1 MNENYS
7 ISEEVEE
14 VLPSFFWTIAS
25 SEGHQLINKDELVRI
40 IKFDEMTKNHTEL
53 YRKQVPISKALAD
66 NTKLMMPGITASALM
81 DGQGKQVANILKP
94 TYWLAVDI
102 DKIPDEKMQEVIAK
116 ADKDPYVMA
125 RYVTASGHGLRI
137 LARYKPFDDPEV
149 TAVEL
154 FDVVVRKA
162 MDYFSIL
169 LGVPADEKC
178 CDITRMCGLA
188 HDPTAYFCWNSKP
201 FELESKD
208 IKRLYFKKSMAEK
221 YERRSSRRRKPS
233 QKMVSLAK
241 HIPTID
247 EAAASIEKLLET
259 WGKAFEPSRHNDYVY
274 NFGLTCLKYD
284 IDQKEATDYADQH
297 FSAQYP
303 KTVSVMNQA
312 YKHQEQRG
320 TWQFMRKGESYG
332 KKPSIKM
339 LKQWLSMRYEF
350 HRNEVTGNY
359 EVCSRDVL
367 KGKFHSWTRMDDNIE
382 NSLWIEMEEDGL
394 QTLLPRLHSLIN
406 SDFSEKY
413 NPLLDYLTAL
423 PAWDGKTDYIQMLAD
438 RIHIADTDGAH
449 HTQED
454 FRYFFKKWFVA
465 MVVTWVTDTVVGQ
478 TILIFVGKGGLFK
491 TTFFDKLLPK
501 ILHDYFINEST
512 ASYTDKDFMEA
523 MASKALMCLD
533 EFETAFGKNLSAF
546 KSCVTKLFF
555 SIRRPYDKYRT
566 ELPHRAAMCGT
577 SNSVQII
584 SEEENRRYSPW
595 LIESID
601 SPIDHPIDYQ
611 HVYAQ
616 AVALGKEV
624 MERQRKHED
633 GWVFWLTTEDIEVM
647 REHNKMFMISNYMED
662 QILRYYRV
670 PGKYPAASGFR
681 EKAQI
686 ERHGLVRDREGGGRD
701 EHRCHRIAI
710 GMGGRPE
717 LTGLRPVSDLL
728 FAVSILFFPKTKILI
743 ISNPSTHHIECKT
756 NQKSDIIPSRR

>member
-7 ISEEVEE
+7 ISKEVEE
-14 VLPSFFWTIAS
+14 VMPSSFWTIAS

-102 DKIPDEKMQEVIAK
+102 DKIPEEKMQEVITK

-332 KKPSIKM
+332 KKPSMKM

-350 HRNEVTGNY
+350 HRNEVTGYY

-367 KGKFHSWTRMDDNIE
+367 KGKFHHWTRMDDNIE

-394 QTLLPRLHSLIN
+394 QTQLPRLHSLIN

-438 RIHIADTDGAH
+438 RIHIANTDGAH

-454 FRYFFKKWFVA
+454 FRYFFKKWFIA

-670 PGKYPAASGFR
+670 PGKDVEARYIKFRYSSEILERIGGCPALSRYIYQQNLASTLLRLGF
-681 EKAQI
+681 
-686 ERHGLVRDREGGGRD
+686 ERKRRSK
-701 EHRCHRIAI
+701 
-710 GMGGRPE
+710 GMGWFVIEKEVGE
-717 LTGLRPVSDLL
+717 MNTDAIVS
-728 FAVSILFFPKTKILI
+728 
-743 ISNPSTHHIECKT
+743 PSEWEDDR
-756 NQKSDIIPSRR
+756 N

>member
-7 ISEEVEE
+7 TSEEVEE

-274 NFGLTCLKYD
+274 NFGLTCLKYN

-332 KKPSIKM
+332 KKPSMKM

-350 HRNEVTGNY
+350 HRNEVTGYY
-359 EVCSRDVL
+359 EVCSRDVI
-367 KGKFHSWTRMDDNIE
+367 KGKFHHWTRMDDNIE

-394 QTLLPRLHSLIN
+394 QTQQPRLHSLIN

-601 SPIDHPIDYQ
+601 SPIDYPIDYQ

-670 PGKYPAASGFR
+670 PGKDVEARYIKFRYSSEILERIGGCPALSRYIYQQNLASTLLRLGF
-681 EKAQI
+681 
-686 ERHGLVRDREGGGRD
+686 ERKRRSK
-701 EHRCHRIAI
+701 
-710 GMGGRPE
+710 GMGWFVIEKEVGE
-717 LTGLRPVSDLL
+717 MNTDAIVS
-728 FAVSILFFPKTKILI
+728 
-743 ISNPSTHHIECKT
+743 PSEWEDDQ
-756 NQKSDIIPSRR
+756 N

>member
-1 MNENYS
+1 MKENHS
-7 ISEEVEE
+7 SSMEVEE
-14 VLPSFFWTIAS
+14 VLPSLFWTIAS
-25 SEGHQLINKDELVRI
+25 SEGHQLITKDELVRI

-102 DKIPDEKMQEVIAK
+102 DKIPDEKMQQVIAK
-116 ADKDPYVMA
+116 ADNDPYVMA

-137 LARYKPFDDPEV
+137 LARYKPFNDPEV

-154 FDVVVRKA
+154 FDVIIRKA
-162 MDYFSIL
+162 MNYFSIL

-178 CDITRMCGLA
+178 SDITRMCGLA
-188 HDPTAYFCWNSKP
+188 HDPTAYFCWDSKP
-201 FELESKD
+201 FELDTKD
-208 IKRLYFKKSMAEK
+208 IKTLYFKKSMAEK

-247 EAAASIEKLLET
+247 EAAASIEKLLES

-274 NFGLTCLKYD
+274 NFGLTCVKYD

-332 KKPSIKM
+332 KKPSMKM

-350 HRNEVTGNY
+350 HRNEVTGYY
-359 EVCSRDVL
+359 EVCSRDVI
-367 KGKFHSWTRMDDNIE
+367 KGKFHRWTRMDDNIE

-394 QTLLPRLHSLIN
+394 QTQQPRLHSLIN

-413 NPLLDYLTAL
+413 NPLLDYLTDL
-423 PAWDGKTDYIQMLAD
+423 PAWDGKTDYIEMLAD
-438 RIHIADTDGAH
+438 RIHIANTDGAH
-449 HTQED
+449 HTQEE

-501 ILHDYFINEST
+501 VLHDYFINEST

-670 PGKYPAASGFR
+670 PGKDVEARFIKFRYSSEIMERIGGCPALSRYIYQQNLASTLLRLGF
-681 EKAQI
+681 
-686 ERHGLVRDREGGGRD
+686 ERHRKAKGIGWFVIEKEVGEMNTDSIVSPSEWEDDR
-701 EHRCHRIAI
+701 
-710 GMGGRPE
+710 
-717 LTGLRPVSDLL
+717 
-728 FAVSILFFPKTKILI
+728 
-743 ISNPSTHHIECKT
+743 N
-756 NQKSDIIPSRR
+756 

>member
-137 LARYKPFDDPEV
+137 LARYKPFDDPDV

-247 EAAASIEKLLET
+247 EAAPAIEKLMET

-332 KKPSIKM
+332 KKPSMKM
-339 LKQWLSMRYEF
+339 LKQWLSMRYKF
-350 HRNEVTGNY
+350 HRNEVTGYY
-359 EVCSRDVL
+359 EVCSRDVI
-367 KGKFHSWTRMDDNIE
+367 KGKFHHWTRMDDNIE

-394 QTLLPRLHSLIN
+394 QTQQPRLHSLIN

-438 RIHIADTDGAH
+438 RIHIADTDSAH

-670 PGKYPAASGFR
+670 PGKDVEARYIKFRYSSEILERIGGCPALSRYIYQQNLASTLLRLGF
-681 EKAQI
+681 
-686 ERHGLVRDREGGGRD
+686 ERKRRSK
-701 EHRCHRIAI
+701 
-710 GMGGRPE
+710 GMGWFVIEKEVGE
-717 LTGLRPVSDLL
+717 MNTDAIVS
-728 FAVSILFFPKTKILI
+728 
-743 ISNPSTHHIECKT
+743 PSEWEDDR
-756 NQKSDIIPSRR
+756 N

>member
-14 VLPSFFWTIAS
+14 VMPSFFWTIAS

-102 DKIPDEKMQEVIAK
+102 DKIPEEKMQEVITK
-116 ADKDPYVMA
+116 VDKDPYVMA

-241 HIPTID
+241 RIPTID
-247 EAAASIEKLLET
+247 EAAPAIEKLLET

-332 KKPSIKM
+332 KKPSMKM

-350 HRNEVTGNY
+350 HRNEVTGYY

-367 KGKFHSWTRMDDNIE
+367 KGKFHHWTRMDDNIE

-394 QTLLPRLHSLIN
+394 QTQQPRLHSLIN

-438 RIHIADTDGAH
+438 RIHIANTDGAH

-670 PGKYPAASGFR
+670 PGKDVEARYIKFRYSSEILERIGGCPALSRYIYQQNLASTLLRLGF
-681 EKAQI
+681 
-686 ERHGLVRDREGGGRD
+686 ERKRRSK
-701 EHRCHRIAI
+701 
-710 GMGGRPE
+710 GMGWFVIEKEVGE
-717 LTGLRPVSDLL
+717 MNTDAIVS
-728 FAVSILFFPKTKILI
+728 
-743 ISNPSTHHIECKT
+743 PSEWEDDR
-756 NQKSDIIPSRR
+756 N

>member
-1 MNENYS
+1 MNTNNS
-7 ISEEVEE
+7 TSEEVEE

-102 DKIPDEKMQEVIAK
+102 DKIPDEKMQKVITK
-116 ADKDPYVMA
+116 ADNDPYVMV

-247 EAAASIEKLLET
+247 EAAPAIEKLLET

-332 KKPSIKM
+332 KKPSMKM
-339 LKQWLSMRYEF
+339 LKQWLSMRYKF
-350 HRNEVTGNY
+350 HRNEVTGYY
-359 EVCSRDVL
+359 EVCSRDVI
-367 KGKFHSWTRMDDNIE
+367 KGKFHRWTRMDDNIE

-394 QTLLPRLHSLIN
+394 QTQQPRLHSLIN

-438 RIHIADTDGAH
+438 RIHIANTDGAH

-501 ILHDYFINEST
+501 VLHDYFINEST

-670 PGKYPAASGFR
+670 PGKDVEARYIKFRYSSEILERIGGCPALSRYIYQQNLASTLLRLGF
-681 EKAQI
+681 
-686 ERHGLVRDREGGGRD
+686 ERKRRSK
-701 EHRCHRIAI
+701 
-710 GMGGRPE
+710 GMGWFVIEKEVGE
-717 LTGLRPVSDLL
+717 MNTDAIVS
-728 FAVSILFFPKTKILI
+728 
-743 ISNPSTHHIECKT
+743 PSEWEDDR
-756 NQKSDIIPSRR
+756 N

>member
-14 VLPSFFWTIAS
+14 VMPSFFWTIAS

-350 HRNEVTGNY
+350 HRNEVTGYY
-359 EVCSRDVL
+359 EVCSRDVI
-367 KGKFHSWTRMDDNIE
+367 KGKFHHWTRMDDNIE

-394 QTLLPRLHSLIN
+394 QTQQPRLHSLIN

-670 PGKYPAASGFR
+670 PDKDVEARYIKFRYSSEILERIGGCPALSRYIYQQNLASTLLRLGF
-681 EKAQI
+681 
-686 ERHGLVRDREGGGRD
+686 ERKRRSK
-701 EHRCHRIAI
+701 
-710 GMGGRPE
+710 GMGWFVIEKEVGE
-717 LTGLRPVSDLL
+717 MNTDAIVS
-728 FAVSILFFPKTKILI
+728 
-743 ISNPSTHHIECKT
+743 PSEWEDDR
-756 NQKSDIIPSRR
+756 N

>member
-7 ISEEVEE
+7 INKEVEE

-188 HDPTAYFCWNSKP
+188 HDPTAYFCWDSKP

-274 NFGLTCLKYD
+274 NFGLTCLKYN

-332 KKPSIKM
+332 KKPSMKM

-350 HRNEVTGNY
+350 HRNEVTGYY
-359 EVCSRDVL
+359 EVCSRDVI
-367 KGKFHSWTRMDDNIE
+367 KGKFHRWTRMDDNIE

-394 QTLLPRLHSLIN
+394 QTQQPRLHSLIN

-413 NPLLDYLTAL
+413 NPLLDFLTSL

-670 PGKYPAASGFR
+670 PDKDVEARYIKFRYSSEILERIGGCPALSRYIYQQNLASTLLRLGF
-681 EKAQI
+681 
-686 ERHGLVRDREGGGRD
+686 ERKRRSK
-701 EHRCHRIAI
+701 
-710 GMGGRPE
+710 GMGWFVIEKEVGE
-717 LTGLRPVSDLL
+717 MNTDAIVS
-728 FAVSILFFPKTKILI
+728 
-743 ISNPSTHHIECKT
+743 PSEWEDDR
-756 NQKSDIIPSRR
+756 N

>member
-7 ISEEVEE
+7 TSNEVEE
-14 VLPSFFWTIAS
+14 VMPSFFWTIAS
-25 SEGHQLINKDELVRI
+25 REGHQLINKDELVRI

-66 NTKLMMPGITASALM
+66 NTKLMMPGITASTLM

-332 KKPSIKM
+332 KKPSMKM

-350 HRNEVTGNY
+350 HRNEVTGYY

-394 QTLLPRLHSLIN
+394 QTQQPRLHSLIN

-670 PGKYPAASGFR
+670 PGKDVEARYIKFRYSSEILEHIGGCPALSRYIYQQNLASTLLRLGF
-681 EKAQI
+681 
-686 ERHGLVRDREGGGRD
+686 ERKRRSK
-701 EHRCHRIAI
+701 
-710 GMGGRPE
+710 GMGWFVIEKEVGE
-717 LTGLRPVSDLL
+717 MNTDAIVS
-728 FAVSILFFPKTKILI
+728 
-743 ISNPSTHHIECKT
+743 PSEWEDDR
-756 NQKSDIIPSRR
+756 N

>member
-7 ISEEVEE
+7 TSNEVEE
-14 VLPSFFWTIAS
+14 VLPSFFWTSAS

-137 LARYKPFDDPEV
+137 LACYKPFDDPEV

-178 CDITRMCGLA
+178 SDITRMCGLA

-201 FELESKD
+201 FELDTKD

-259 WGKAFEPSRHNDYVY
+259 WGKAFEPNRHNDYVY
-274 NFGLTCLKYD
+274 NFGLTCLKYN

-320 TWQFMRKGESYG
+320 SWQFMRKGESYG
-332 KKPSIKM
+332 KKPSMKM

-350 HRNEVTGNY
+350 HRNEVTGYY
-359 EVCSRDVL
+359 EVCSRDVI
-367 KGKFHSWTRMDDNIE
+367 KGKFHHWTRMDDNIE

-413 NPLLDYLTAL
+413 NPLLDFLTAL

-670 PGKYPAASGFR
+670 PGKDVEARYIKFRYSSEILERIGGCPALSRYIYQQNLASTLLRLGF
-681 EKAQI
+681 
-686 ERHGLVRDREGGGRD
+686 ERKRRSK
-701 EHRCHRIAI
+701 
-710 GMGGRPE
+710 GMGWFVIEKEVGE
-717 LTGLRPVSDLL
+717 MNTDAIVS
-728 FAVSILFFPKTKILI
+728 
-743 ISNPSTHHIECKT
+743 PSEWEDDR
-756 NQKSDIIPSRR
+756 N

>member
-188 HDPTAYFCWNSKP
+188 HDPTAYFCWDSKP

-208 IKRLYFKKSMAEK
+208 IKRLYLKKSMAEK

-233 QKMVSLAK
+233 QKIVSLAK

-247 EAAASIEKLLET
+247 EAAPAIEKLMET

-332 KKPSIKM
+332 KKPSMKM

-350 HRNEVTGNY
+350 HRNEVTGYY
-359 EVCSRDVL
+359 EVCSRDVI
-367 KGKFHSWTRMDDNIE
+367 KGKFHRWTRMDDNIE

-394 QTLLPRLHSLIN
+394 QTQQPRLHSLIN

-413 NPLLDYLTAL
+413 NPLLDFLTSL

-501 ILHDYFINEST
+501 ILHEYFINEST

-670 PGKYPAASGFR
+670 PGKDVEARYIKFRYSSEILERIGGCPALSRYIYQQNLASTLLRLGF
-681 EKAQI
+681 
-686 ERHGLVRDREGGGRD
+686 ERKRRSK
-701 EHRCHRIAI
+701 
-710 GMGGRPE
+710 GMGWFVIEKEVGE
-717 LTGLRPVSDLL
+717 MNTDAIVS
-728 FAVSILFFPKTKILI
+728 
-743 ISNPSTHHIECKT
+743 PSEWEDDR
-756 NQKSDIIPSRR
+756 N

>member
-7 ISEEVEE
+7 INKEVEE
-14 VLPSFFWTIAS
+14 VMPSFFWTIAS

-81 DGQGKQVANILKP
+81 DGQGKQVANIQKP

-102 DKIPDEKMQEVIAK
+102 DKIPEEKMQEVIAK

-188 HDPTAYFCWNSKP
+188 HDPTAYFCWDSQP
-201 FELESKD
+201 FELDTKD

-247 EAAASIEKLLET
+247 EAAPSIEKLLET
-259 WGKAFEPSRHNDYVY
+259 WGKSFEPNRHNDYVY

-320 TWQFMRKGESYG
+320 SWQFMRKGESYG
-332 KKPSIKM
+332 KKPSMKM

-350 HRNEVTGNY
+350 HRNEVTGYY
-359 EVCSRDVL
+359 EVCSRDVI
-367 KGKFHSWTRMDDNIE
+367 KGKFHHWTRMDDNIE

-394 QTLLPRLHSLIN
+394 QTQLPRLHSLIN

-491 TTFFDKLLPK
+491 TTFFDRLLPK
-501 ILHDYFINEST
+501 VLHDYFINEST

-670 PGKYPAASGFR
+670 PGKDVEARYIKFRYSSEILERIGGCPALSRYIYQQNLASTLLRLGF
-681 EKAQI
+681 
-686 ERHGLVRDREGGGRD
+686 ERKRRSK
-701 EHRCHRIAI
+701 
-710 GMGGRPE
+710 GMGWFVIEKEVGE
-717 LTGLRPVSDLL
+717 MNTDAIVS
-728 FAVSILFFPKTKILI
+728 
-743 ISNPSTHHIECKT
+743 PSEWEDDR
-756 NQKSDIIPSRR
+756 N

>member
-14 VLPSFFWTIAS
+14 VMPSFFWTIAS

-102 DKIPDEKMQEVIAK
+102 DKIPEEKMQEVITK

-332 KKPSIKM
+332 KKPSMKM

-350 HRNEVTGNY
+350 HRNEVTGYY

-367 KGKFHSWTRMDDNIE
+367 KGKFHHWTRMDDNIE

-394 QTLLPRLHSLIN
+394 QTQLPRLHSLIN

-438 RIHIADTDGAH
+438 RIHIANTDGAH

-633 GWVFWLTTEDIEVM
+633 SWVFWLTTEDIEVM

-670 PGKYPAASGFR
+670 PGKDVEARYIKFRYSSEILERIGGCPALSRYIYQQNLASTLLRLGF
-681 EKAQI
+681 
-686 ERHGLVRDREGGGRD
+686 ERKRRSK
-701 EHRCHRIAI
+701 
-710 GMGGRPE
+710 GMGWFVIEKEMGE
-717 LTGLRPVSDLL
+717 MNTDAIVS
-728 FAVSILFFPKTKILI
+728 
-743 ISNPSTHHIECKT
+743 PSEWEDDR
-756 NQKSDIIPSRR
+756 N

>member
-7 ISEEVEE
+7 TNKEAEE

-25 SEGHQLINKDELVRI
+25 SEGHQLISKDELVRI
-40 IKFDEMTKNHTEL
+40 IKFDAMTQNHTEL

-66 NTKLMMPGITASALM
+66 NTKLMMPGITTSALM

-178 CDITRMCGLA
+178 TDITRMCGLA
-188 HDPTAYFCWNSKP
+188 HDPTAYFCWDSQP
-201 FELESKD
+201 FELDTKD

-221 YERRSSRRRKPS
+221 YERRSSRRRKTS

-247 EAAASIEKLLET
+247 EAAPSIEKLLES
-259 WGKAFEPSRHNDYVY
+259 WGKTFEPNRHNDYVY
-274 NFGLTCLKYD
+274 NFGLTCVKYD

-312 YKHQEQRG
+312 YKHQDQRG
-320 TWQFMRKGESYG
+320 SWQFMRKGESYG
-332 KKPSIKM
+332 KKPSMKM

-350 HRNEVTGNY
+350 HRNEVTGYY
-359 EVCSRDVL
+359 EVCSRDVI
-367 KGKFHSWTRMDDNIE
+367 KGKFHHWTRMDDNIE
-382 NSLWIEMEEDGL
+382 NPLWIEMEEDGL
-394 QTLLPRLHSLIN
+394 QTQLPRLHSLIN

-501 ILHDYFINEST
+501 VLHDYFINEST

-546 KSCVTKLFF
+546 KSNLTKLTF

-566 ELPHRAAMCGT
+566 ELPHRASLCGT
-577 SNSVQII
+577 TNSLQFITD
-584 SEEENRRYSPW
+584 EENRRYSPW
-595 LIESID
+595 IVDSIES
-601 SPIDHPIDYQ
+601 PIEHPIDYD
-611 HVYAQ
+611 HVYAE
-616 AVALGKEV
+616 ALALGQEV
-624 MERQRKHED
+624 MKRKKNSPLN
-633 GWVFWLTTEDIEVM
+633 WTFWLTRDDIELM
-647 REHNKMFMISNYMED
+647 RSHNRLFMVANYAEE
-662 QILRYYRV
+662 QILKYYKVPLPDTPLEYIKFRYTSEILEKIGV
-670 PGKYPAASGFR
+670 NPALRQNLNSHNIGAVMSRLGFKKIHKEHGNGWAVI
-681 EKAQI
+681 EK
-686 ERHGLVRDREGGGRD
+686 EGC
-701 EHRCHRIAI
+701 EIN
-710 GMGGRPE
+710 
-717 LTGLRPVSDLL
+717 SD
-728 FAVSILFFPKTKILI
+728 AVI
-743 ISNPSTHHIECKT
+743 NPNDTVE
-756 NQKSDIIPSRR
+756 D

>member
-14 VLPSFFWTIAS
+14 VMPSFFWTIAS

-40 IKFDEMTKNHTEL
+40 IKFDEMTKNYTEL

-102 DKIPDEKMQEVIAK
+102 DKIPEEKMQEVITK
-116 ADKDPYVMA
+116 VDKDPYVMA

-247 EAAASIEKLLET
+247 EAAPAIEKLLET

-332 KKPSIKM
+332 KKPSMKM

-350 HRNEVTGNY
+350 HRNEVTGYY

-367 KGKFHSWTRMDDNIE
+367 KGKFHHWTRMDDNIE

-394 QTLLPRLHSLIN
+394 QTHQPRLHSLIN

-438 RIHIADTDGAH
+438 RIHIANTDGAH

-670 PGKYPAASGFR
+670 PGKDVEARYIKFRYSSEILERIGGCPALSRYIYQQNLASTLLRLGF
-681 EKAQI
+681 
-686 ERHGLVRDREGGGRD
+686 ERKRRSK
-701 EHRCHRIAI
+701 
-710 GMGGRPE
+710 GMGWFVIEKEVGE
-717 LTGLRPVSDLL
+717 MNTDAIVS
-728 FAVSILFFPKTKILI
+728 
-743 ISNPSTHHIECKT
+743 PSEWEDDR
-756 NQKSDIIPSRR
+756 N

>member
-7 ISEEVEE
+7 INKEVEE
-14 VLPSFFWTIAS
+14 VMPSFFWTIAS

-102 DKIPDEKMQEVIAK
+102 DKIPEEKMQEVIAK

-274 NFGLTCLKYD
+274 NFGLTCLKYN

-332 KKPSIKM
+332 KKPSMKM

-350 HRNEVTGNY
+350 HRNEVTGYY

-413 NPLLDYLTAL
+413 NPLLDFLTSL

-595 LIESID
+595 LIKSID
-601 SPIDHPIDYQ
+601 SPIEHPIDYQ

-670 PGKYPAASGFR
+670 PGKDVEARYIKFRYSSEILERIGGCPALSRYIYQQNLASTLLRLGF
-681 EKAQI
+681 
-686 ERHGLVRDREGGGRD
+686 ERKRRSK
-701 EHRCHRIAI
+701 
-710 GMGGRPE
+710 GMGWFVIEKEVGE
-717 LTGLRPVSDLL
+717 MNTDAIVS
-728 FAVSILFFPKTKILI
+728 
-743 ISNPSTHHIECKT
+743 PSEWEDDR
-756 NQKSDIIPSRR
+756 N

>member
-14 VLPSFFWTIAS
+14 VMPSFFWTIAS

-102 DKIPDEKMQEVIAK
+102 DKIPEEKMQEVITK

-247 EAAASIEKLLET
+247 EAAPAIEKLLET

-332 KKPSIKM
+332 KKPSMKM

-350 HRNEVTGNY
+350 HRNEVTGYY

-367 KGKFHSWTRMDDNIE
+367 KGKFHHWTRMDDNIE

-394 QTLLPRLHSLIN
+394 QTQQPRLHSLIN

-423 PAWDGKTDYIQMLAD
+423 PTWDGKTDYIQMLAD
-438 RIHIADTDGAH
+438 RIHIANTDGAH

-670 PGKYPAASGFR
+670 PGKDVEARYIKFRYSSEILERIGGCPALSRYIYQQNLASTLLRLGF
-681 EKAQI
+681 
-686 ERHGLVRDREGGGRD
+686 ERKRRSK
-701 EHRCHRIAI
+701 
-710 GMGGRPE
+710 GMGWFVIEKEVGE
-717 LTGLRPVSDLL
+717 MNTDAIVS
-728 FAVSILFFPKTKILI
+728 
-743 ISNPSTHHIECKT
+743 PSEWEDDR
-756 NQKSDIIPSRR
+756 N

>member
-14 VLPSFFWTIAS
+14 VMPSFFWTIAS

-332 KKPSIKM
+332 KKPSMKM

-350 HRNEVTGNY
+350 HRNEVTGYY
-359 EVCSRDVL
+359 EVCSRDVI
-367 KGKFHSWTRMDDNIE
+367 KGKFHHWTRMDDNIE

-394 QTLLPRLHSLIN
+394 QTQQPRLHSLIN

-413 NPLLDYLTAL
+413 NPLLDFLTAL

-438 RIHIADTDGAH
+438 RIHIADTDSAH

-670 PGKYPAASGFR
+670 PGKDVEARYIKFRYSSEILERIGGCPALSRYIYQQNLASTLLRLGF
-681 EKAQI
+681 
-686 ERHGLVRDREGGGRD
+686 ERKRRSK
-701 EHRCHRIAI
+701 
-710 GMGGRPE
+710 GMGWFVIEKEVGE
-717 LTGLRPVSDLL
+717 MNTDAIVS
-728 FAVSILFFPKTKILI
+728 
-743 ISNPSTHHIECKT
+743 PSEWEDDR
-756 NQKSDIIPSRR
+756 N

>member
-14 VLPSFFWTIAS
+14 VMPSFFWTIAS

-332 KKPSIKM
+332 KKPSMKM

-350 HRNEVTGNY
+350 HRNEVTGYY

-367 KGKFHSWTRMDDNIE
+367 KGKFHRWTRMDDNIE

-438 RIHIADTDGAH
+438 RIHIADTDSAH

-501 ILHDYFINEST
+501 LLHDYFINEST

-670 PGKYPAASGFR
+670 PGKDVEARYIKFRYSSEILERIGGCPALSRYIYQQNLASTLLRLGF
-681 EKAQI
+681 
-686 ERHGLVRDREGGGRD
+686 ERKRRSK
-701 EHRCHRIAI
+701 
-710 GMGGRPE
+710 GMGWFVIEKEVGE
-717 LTGLRPVSDLL
+717 MNTDAIVS
-728 FAVSILFFPKTKILI
+728 
-743 ISNPSTHHIECKT
+743 PSEWEDDR
-756 NQKSDIIPSRR
+756 N

>member
-7 ISEEVEE
+7 ICEEVEE

-53 YRKQVPISKALAD
+53 YRKQVPISKTLAD

-81 DGQGKQVANILKP
+81 DGQGKQVANIQKP

-102 DKIPDEKMQEVIAK
+102 DKIPEEKMQEVIAK

-137 LARYKPFDDPEV
+137 LARYKPFDDPEI

-247 EAAASIEKLLET
+247 EAAPAIEKLLET
-259 WGKAFEPSRHNDYVY
+259 WGKAFEPNRHNDYVY
-274 NFGLTCLKYD
+274 NFGLTCLKYN

-332 KKPSIKM
+332 KKPSMKM

-350 HRNEVTGNY
+350 HRNEVTGYY
-359 EVCSRDVL
+359 EICSRDVL
-367 KGKFHSWTRMDDNIE
+367 KGKFHHWTRMDDNIE

-394 QTLLPRLHSLIN
+394 QTQLPRLHSLIN

-491 TTFFDKLLPK
+491 TTFFDKLLPRL
-501 ILHDYFINEST
+501 LHDYFINEST

-670 PGKYPAASGFR
+670 PGKDVEARYIKFRYSSEILERIGGCPALSRYIYQQNLASTLLRLGF
-681 EKAQI
+681 
-686 ERHGLVRDREGGGRD
+686 ERKRRSK
-701 EHRCHRIAI
+701 
-710 GMGGRPE
+710 GMGWFVIEKEVGE
-717 LTGLRPVSDLL
+717 MNTDAIVS
-728 FAVSILFFPKTKILI
+728 
-743 ISNPSTHHIECKT
+743 PSEWEEDP
-756 NQKSDIIPSRR
+756 N

>member
-14 VLPSFFWTIAS
+14 VMPSFFWTIAS

-102 DKIPDEKMQEVIAK
+102 DKIPEEKMQEVITK
-116 ADKDPYVMA
+116 VDKDPYVMA

-247 EAAASIEKLLET
+247 EAAPAIEKLLET

-332 KKPSIKM
+332 KKPSMKM

-350 HRNEVTGNY
+350 HRNEVTGYY

-367 KGKFHSWTRMDDNIE
+367 KGKFHHWTRIDDNIE

-394 QTLLPRLHSLIN
+394 QTQQPRLHSLIN

-438 RIHIADTDGAH
+438 RIHIANTDGAH

-670 PGKYPAASGFR
+670 PGKDVEARYIKFRYSSEILERIGGCPALSRYIYQQNLASTLLRLGF
-681 EKAQI
+681 
-686 ERHGLVRDREGGGRD
+686 ERKRRSK
-701 EHRCHRIAI
+701 
-710 GMGGRPE
+710 GMGWFVIEKEVGE
-717 LTGLRPVSDLL
+717 MNTDAIVS
-728 FAVSILFFPKTKILI
+728 
-743 ISNPSTHHIECKT
+743 PSEWEDDR
-756 NQKSDIIPSRR
+756 N

>member
-14 VLPSFFWTIAS
+14 VMPSFFWTIAS

-102 DKIPDEKMQEVIAK
+102 DKIPEEKMQEVITK

-137 LARYKPFDDPEV
+137 FARYKPFDDPEV

-332 KKPSIKM
+332 KKPSMKM

-350 HRNEVTGNY
+350 HRNEVTGYY

-394 QTLLPRLHSLIN
+394 QTQLPRLHSLIN

-438 RIHIADTDGAH
+438 RIHIANTDGAH

-670 PGKYPAASGFR
+670 PGKDVEARYIKFRYSSEILERIGGCPALSRYIYQQNLASTLLRLGF
-681 EKAQI
+681 
-686 ERHGLVRDREGGGRD
+686 ERKRRSK
-701 EHRCHRIAI
+701 
-710 GMGGRPE
+710 GMGWFVIEKEVGE
-717 LTGLRPVSDLL
+717 MNTDAIVS
-728 FAVSILFFPKTKILI
+728 
-743 ISNPSTHHIECKT
+743 PSEWEDDR
-756 NQKSDIIPSRR
+756 N

>member
-7 ISEEVEE
+7 TSEEVEE

-274 NFGLTCLKYD
+274 NFGLTCLKYN

-350 HRNEVTGNY
+350 HRNEVTGYY

-394 QTLLPRLHSLIN
+394 QTQQPRLHSLIN

-423 PAWDGKTDYIQMLAD
+423 PEWDGKTDYIQMLAD
-438 RIHIADTDGAH
+438 RIHIANTDGAH

-670 PGKYPAASGFR
+670 PGKDVEARYIKFRYSSEILERIGGCPALSRYIYQQNLASTLLRLGF
-681 EKAQI
+681 
-686 ERHGLVRDREGGGRD
+686 ERKRRSK
-701 EHRCHRIAI
+701 
-710 GMGGRPE
+710 GMGWFVIEKEVGE
-717 LTGLRPVSDLL
+717 MNTDAIVS
-728 FAVSILFFPKTKILI
+728 
-743 ISNPSTHHIECKT
+743 PSEWEDDR
-756 NQKSDIIPSRR
+756 N

>member
-1 MNENYS
+1 MNTNNS
-7 ISEEVEE
+7 TSEEVEE

-201 FELESKD
+201 FELDTKD

-297 FSAQYP
+297 FSALYP

-332 KKPSIKM
+332 KKPSMKM

-350 HRNEVTGNY
+350 HRNEVTGYY
-359 EVCSRDVL
+359 EVCSRDVI
-367 KGKFHSWTRMDDNIE
+367 KGKFHRWTRMDDNIE

-394 QTLLPRLHSLIN
+394 QTQQPRLHSLIN

-413 NPLLDYLTAL
+413 NPLLDFLTSL
-423 PAWDGKTDYIQMLAD
+423 PEWDRKTDYIQMLAD
-438 RIHIADTDGAH
+438 RIHIANTDGAH
-449 HTQED
+449 HTQEE

-670 PGKYPAASGFR
+670 PGKDVEARYIKYRYSSEILERIGGCPALSRYIYQQNLASTLLRLGF
-681 EKAQI
+681 
-686 ERHGLVRDREGGGRD
+686 ERKRRSK
-701 EHRCHRIAI
+701 
-710 GMGGRPE
+710 GMGWFVIEKEVGE
-717 LTGLRPVSDLL
+717 MNTDAIVS
-728 FAVSILFFPKTKILI
+728 
-743 ISNPSTHHIECKT
+743 PSEWEDDR
-756 NQKSDIIPSRR
+756 N

>member
-14 VLPSFFWTIAS
+14 VMPSFFWTIAS

-116 ADKDPYVMA
+116 ADKAPYVMA

-247 EAAASIEKLLET
+247 EAAPAIEKLMET

-332 KKPSIKM
+332 KKPSMKM

-350 HRNEVTGNY
+350 HRNEVTGYY
-359 EVCSRDVL
+359 EVCSRDVI
-367 KGKFHSWTRMDDNIE
+367 KGKFHQWTRMDDNIE

-394 QTLLPRLHSLIN
+394 QTQQPRLHSLIN

-413 NPLLDYLTAL
+413 NPLLDFLTSL
-423 PAWDGKTDYIQMLAD
+423 PEWDGKTDYIQMLAD
-438 RIHIADTDGAH
+438 RIHIADTDSAH

-478 TILIFVGKGGLFK
+478 TILILVGKGGLFK

-670 PGKYPAASGFR
+670 PGKDVEARYIKFRYSSEILERIGGCPALSRYIYQQNLASTLLRLGF
-681 EKAQI
+681 
-686 ERHGLVRDREGGGRD
+686 ERKRRSK
-701 EHRCHRIAI
+701 
-710 GMGGRPE
+710 GMGWFVIEKEVGE
-717 LTGLRPVSDLL
+717 MNTDAIVS
-728 FAVSILFFPKTKILI
+728 
-743 ISNPSTHHIECKT
+743 PSEWEDDR
-756 NQKSDIIPSRR
+756 N

>member
-1 MNENYS
+1 
-7 ISEEVEE
+7 
-14 VLPSFFWTIAS
+14 
-25 SEGHQLINKDELVRI
+25 
-40 IKFDEMTKNHTEL
+40 MTKNHTEL

-201 FELESKD
+201 FELDTKD
-208 IKRLYFKKSMAEK
+208 LKRLYFKKSMAEK

-247 EAAASIEKLLET
+247 EAAPAIEKLMES

-332 KKPSIKM
+332 KKPSMKM
-339 LKQWLSMRYEF
+339 LKQWISMRYEF
-350 HRNEVTGNY
+350 HRNEVTGYY
-359 EVCSRDVL
+359 EVCSRDVI
-367 KGKFHSWTRMDDNIE
+367 KGKFHRWTRMDDNIE

-394 QTLLPRLHSLIN
+394 QTQQPRLHSLIN

-413 NPLLDYLTAL
+413 NPLLDFLTSL
-423 PAWDGKTDYIQMLAD
+423 PEWDGKTDYIQMLAD
-438 RIHIADTDGAH
+438 RIHIANTDGAH

-501 ILHDYFINEST
+501 LLHDYFINEST

-670 PGKYPAASGFR
+670 PGKDVEARYIKFRYSSEILERIGGCPALSRYIYQQNLASTLLRLGF
-681 EKAQI
+681 
-686 ERHGLVRDREGGGRD
+686 ERKRRSK
-701 EHRCHRIAI
+701 
-710 GMGGRPE
+710 GMGWFVIEKEVGE
-717 LTGLRPVSDLL
+717 MNTDAIVS
-728 FAVSILFFPKTKILI
+728 
-743 ISNPSTHHIECKT
+743 PSEWEDDR
-756 NQKSDIIPSRR
+756 N

>member
-7 ISEEVEE
+7 INKEVEE
-14 VLPSFFWTIAS
+14 VMPSFFWTIAS

-66 NTKLMMPGITASALM
+66 NTKLMMPGITASVLM
-81 DGQGKQVANILKP
+81 DGQGKQVANIQKP
-94 TYWLAVDI
+94 TYWVAVDI

-178 CDITRMCGLA
+178 SDITRMCGLA

-274 NFGLTCLKYD
+274 NFGLTCLKYN

-332 KKPSIKM
+332 KKPSMKM

-350 HRNEVTGNY
+350 HRNEVTGYY

-367 KGKFHSWTRMDDNIE
+367 KGKFHHWTRMDDNIE

-394 QTLLPRLHSLIN
+394 QTQQPRLHSLIN

-438 RIHIADTDGAH
+438 RIHIADTDSAH

-670 PGKYPAASGFR
+670 PGKDVEARYIKFRYSSEILERIGGCPALSRYIYQQNLASTLLRLGF
-681 EKAQI
+681 
-686 ERHGLVRDREGGGRD
+686 ERKRRSK
-701 EHRCHRIAI
+701 
-710 GMGGRPE
+710 GMGWFVIEKEVGE
-717 LTGLRPVSDLL
+717 MNTDAIVS
-728 FAVSILFFPKTKILI
+728 
-743 ISNPSTHHIECKT
+743 PSEWEDDR
-756 NQKSDIIPSRR
+756 N

>member
-14 VLPSFFWTIAS
+14 VMPSFFWTIAS

-102 DKIPDEKMQEVIAK
+102 DKIPEEKMQEVITK

-154 FDVVVRKA
+154 FDVVVRRA

-221 YERRSSRRRKPS
+221 YERRSSQRRKPS

-332 KKPSIKM
+332 KKPSMKM

-350 HRNEVTGNY
+350 HRNEVTGYY

-367 KGKFHSWTRMDDNIE
+367 KGKFHHWTRMDDNIE

-394 QTLLPRLHSLIN
+394 QTQLPRLHSLIN

-438 RIHIADTDGAH
+438 RIHIANTDGAH

-670 PGKYPAASGFR
+670 PGKDVEARYIKFRYSSEILERIGGCPALSRYIYQQNLASTLLRLGF
-681 EKAQI
+681 
-686 ERHGLVRDREGGGRD
+686 ERKRRSK
-701 EHRCHRIAI
+701 
-710 GMGGRPE
+710 GMGWFVIEKEVGE
-717 LTGLRPVSDLL
+717 MNTDAIVS
-728 FAVSILFFPKTKILI
+728 
-743 ISNPSTHHIECKT
+743 PSEWEDDR
-756 NQKSDIIPSRR
+756 N

>member
-1 MNENYS
+1 MNTNNS
-7 ISEEVEE
+7 TSEEVEE
-14 VLPSFFWTIAS
+14 VLPSLFWTIAS
-25 SEGHQLINKDELVRI
+25 SEGHQLITKDELVRI

-102 DKIPDEKMQEVIAK
+102 DKIPDEKMQQVIAK
-116 ADKDPYVMA
+116 ADNDPYVMA

-137 LARYKPFDDPEV
+137 LARYKPFNDPEV

-154 FDVVVRKA
+154 FDVIIRKA
-162 MDYFSIL
+162 MNYFSIL

-178 CDITRMCGLA
+178 SDITRMCGLA
-188 HDPTAYFCWNSKP
+188 HDPTAYFCWDSKP
-201 FELESKD
+201 FELDTKD
-208 IKRLYFKKSMAEK
+208 IKTLYFKKSMAEK

-247 EAAASIEKLLET
+247 EAAASIEKLLES

-332 KKPSIKM
+332 KKPSMKM

-350 HRNEVTGNY
+350 HRNEVTGYY
-359 EVCSRDVL
+359 EVCSRDVI
-367 KGKFHSWTRMDDNIE
+367 KGKFHRWTRMDDNIE

-394 QTLLPRLHSLIN
+394 QTQQPRLHSLIN

-413 NPLLDYLTAL
+413 NPLLDYLTDL
-423 PAWDGKTDYIQMLAD
+423 PAWDGKTDYIEMLAD
-438 RIHIADTDGAH
+438 RIHIANTDGAH
-449 HTQED
+449 HTQEE

-501 ILHDYFINEST
+501 MLHDYFINEST

-670 PGKYPAASGFR
+670 PGKDVEARFIKFRYSSEIMERIGGCPALSRYIYQQNLASTLLRLGF
-681 EKAQI
+681 
-686 ERHGLVRDREGGGRD
+686 ERHRKAKGIGWFVIEKEMGEMNTDSIVSPSEWEDDR
-701 EHRCHRIAI
+701 
-710 GMGGRPE
+710 
-717 LTGLRPVSDLL
+717 
-728 FAVSILFFPKTKILI
+728 
-743 ISNPSTHHIECKT
+743 N
-756 NQKSDIIPSRR
+756 

>member
-14 VLPSFFWTIAS
+14 VMPSFFWTIAS

-274 NFGLTCLKYD
+274 NFGLTCLKYN

-332 KKPSIKM
+332 KKPSMKM

-350 HRNEVTGNY
+350 HRNEVTGYY
-359 EVCSRDVL
+359 EVCSRDVI
-367 KGKFHSWTRMDDNIE
+367 KGKFHRWTRMDDNIE

-394 QTLLPRLHSLIN
+394 QTQQPRLHSLIN

-423 PAWDGKTDYIQMLAD
+423 PTWDGKTDYIQMLAD

-546 KSCVTKLFF
+546 KSCVTKLYF

-670 PGKYPAASGFR
+670 PDKDVEARYIKFRYSSEILERIGGCPALSRYIYQQNLASTLLRLGF
-681 EKAQI
+681 
-686 ERHGLVRDREGGGRD
+686 ERKRRSK
-701 EHRCHRIAI
+701 
-710 GMGGRPE
+710 GMGWFVIEKEVGE
-717 LTGLRPVSDLL
+717 MNTDAIVS
-728 FAVSILFFPKTKILI
+728 
-743 ISNPSTHHIECKT
+743 PSEWEDDR
-756 NQKSDIIPSRR
+756 N

>member
-1 MNENYS
+1 MNDNYS

-14 VLPSFFWTIAS
+14 VMPSFFWTIAS

-116 ADKDPYVMA
+116 TDKDPYVMA

-201 FELESKD
+201 FELDTKD

-221 YERRSSRRRKPS
+221 YERHSSRRRKPS

-247 EAAASIEKLLET
+247 EAAPAIETLLET
-259 WGKAFEPSRHNDYVY
+259 WGKAFEPNRHNDYVY

-332 KKPSIKM
+332 KKPSMKM

-350 HRNEVTGNY
+350 HRNEVTGYY

-367 KGKFHSWTRMDDNIE
+367 KGKFHRWTRMDDNIE

-501 ILHDYFINEST
+501 VLHDYFINEST

-670 PGKYPAASGFR
+670 PGKDVEARYIKFRYSSEILERIGGCPALSRYIYQQNLASTLLRLGF
-681 EKAQI
+681 
-686 ERHGLVRDREGGGRD
+686 ERKRRSK
-701 EHRCHRIAI
+701 
-710 GMGGRPE
+710 GMGWFVIEKEVGE
-717 LTGLRPVSDLL
+717 MNTDAIVS
-728 FAVSILFFPKTKILI
+728 
-743 ISNPSTHHIECKT
+743 PSEWEEDQ
-756 NQKSDIIPSRR
+756 N

>member
-1 MNENYS
+1 MNTNNS
-7 ISEEVEE
+7 TSNEVEE

-188 HDPTAYFCWNSKP
+188 HDPTAYFCWDSKP

-221 YERRSSRRRKPS
+221 YERRSNRRRKPS

-274 NFGLTCLKYD
+274 NFGLTCLKYN

-350 HRNEVTGNY
+350 HRNEVTGYY
-359 EVCSRDVL
+359 EVCSRDVI
-367 KGKFHSWTRMDDNIE
+367 KGKFHRWTRMDDNIE

-394 QTLLPRLHSLIN
+394 QTQQPRLHSLIN

-423 PAWDGKTDYIQMLAD
+423 PEWDGKTDYIQMLAD

-624 MERQRKHED
+624 LERQRKHED

-670 PGKYPAASGFR
+670 PGKDVEARYIKFRYSSEILERIGGCPALSRYIYQQNLASTLLRLGF
-681 EKAQI
+681 
-686 ERHGLVRDREGGGRD
+686 ERKRRSK
-701 EHRCHRIAI
+701 
-710 GMGGRPE
+710 GMGWFVIEKEVGE
-717 LTGLRPVSDLL
+717 MNTDAIVS
-728 FAVSILFFPKTKILI
+728 
-743 ISNPSTHHIECKT
+743 PSEWEDDR
-756 NQKSDIIPSRR
+756 N

>member
-7 ISEEVEE
+7 SSEEVEE

-25 SEGHQLINKDELVRI
+25 SEGHQLISKDELVRI
-40 IKFDEMTKNHTEL
+40 IKFDAMPQNHTEL

-178 CDITRMCGLA
+178 TDITRMCGLA
-188 HDPTAYFCWNSKP
+188 HDPTAYFCWDSQP
-201 FELESKD
+201 FELDTKD

-247 EAAASIEKLLET
+247 EAAPSIEKLLES
-259 WGKAFEPSRHNDYVY
+259 WGKSFEPNRHNDYVY

-320 TWQFMRKGESYG
+320 SWQFMHKGESYG
-332 KKPSIKM
+332 KKPSMKM
-339 LKQWLSMRYEF
+339 LKQWLSMRYKF
-350 HRNEVTGNY
+350 HRNEVTGYY
-359 EVCSRDVL
+359 EVCSRDVI
-367 KGKFHSWTRMDDNIE
+367 KGKFHHWTRMDDNIE

-394 QTLLPRLHSLIN
+394 QTQLPRLHSLIN

-491 TTFFDKLLPK
+491 TTFFDRLLPK
-501 ILHDYFINEST
+501 VLHDYFINEST

-633 GWVFWLTTEDIEVM
+633 GWVFWLTTADIEVM

-670 PGKYPAASGFR
+670 PGKDVEARFIKFRYSSEILERIGGCPALSRYIYQQNLASTLLRLGF
-681 EKAQI
+681 
-686 ERHGLVRDREGGGRD
+686 ERKRRSK
-701 EHRCHRIAI
+701 
-710 GMGGRPE
+710 GMGWFVIEKEVGE
-717 LTGLRPVSDLL
+717 MNTDAIVS
-728 FAVSILFFPKTKILI
+728 
-743 ISNPSTHHIECKT
+743 PSEWEDDR
-756 NQKSDIIPSRR
+756 N

>member
-14 VLPSFFWTIAS
+14 VMPSFFWTIAS

-154 FDVVVRKA
+154 FGVVVRKA

-332 KKPSIKM
+332 KKPSMKM

-350 HRNEVTGNY
+350 HRNEVTGYY

-394 QTLLPRLHSLIN
+394 QTQLPRLHSLIN

-438 RIHIADTDGAH
+438 RIHIANTDGAH

-670 PGKYPAASGFR
+670 PGKDVEARYIKFRYSSEILERIGGCPALSRYIYQQNLASTLLRLGF
-681 EKAQI
+681 
-686 ERHGLVRDREGGGRD
+686 ERKRRSK
-701 EHRCHRIAI
+701 
-710 GMGGRPE
+710 GMGWFVIEKEVGE
-717 LTGLRPVSDLL
+717 MNTDAIVS
-728 FAVSILFFPKTKILI
+728 
-743 ISNPSTHHIECKT
+743 PSEWEDDR
-756 NQKSDIIPSRR
+756 N

>member
-7 ISEEVEE
+7 INKEVEE

-201 FELESKD
+201 FELDTKD

-259 WGKAFEPSRHNDYVY
+259 WGKAFEPNRHNDYVY
-274 NFGLTCLKYD
+274 NFGLTCLKYN

-332 KKPSIKM
+332 KKPSMKM

-350 HRNEVTGNY
+350 HRNEVTGYY
-359 EVCSRDVL
+359 EVCSRDVI
-367 KGKFHSWTRMDDNIE
+367 KGKFHRWTRMDDNIE
-382 NSLWIEMEEDGL
+382 NSLWIKMEEDGL
-394 QTLLPRLHSLIN
+394 QTQQPRLHSLIN

-423 PAWDGKTDYIQMLAD
+423 PAWDGKTDYIEMLAD

-670 PGKYPAASGFR
+670 PGKDVEARYIKFRYSSEILERIGGCPALSRYIYQQNLASTLLRLGF
-681 EKAQI
+681 
-686 ERHGLVRDREGGGRD
+686 ERKRRSK
-701 EHRCHRIAI
+701 
-710 GMGGRPE
+710 GMGWFVIEKEVGE
-717 LTGLRPVSDLL
+717 MNTDAIVS
-728 FAVSILFFPKTKILI
+728 
-743 ISNPSTHHIECKT
+743 PSEWEDDR
-756 NQKSDIIPSRR
+756 N

>member
-7 ISEEVEE
+7 ISKEVEE
-14 VLPSFFWTIAS
+14 VMPSFFWTIAS

-102 DKIPDEKMQEVIAK
+102 DKIPEEKMQEVITK

-154 FDVVVRKA
+154 FGVVVRKA

-221 YERRSSRRRKPS
+221 YERRSSRRIKPS

-332 KKPSIKM
+332 KKPSMKM

-350 HRNEVTGNY
+350 HRNEVTGYY

-367 KGKFHSWTRMDDNIE
+367 KGKFHHWTRMDDNIE

-394 QTLLPRLHSLIN
+394 QTQLPRLHSLIN

-438 RIHIADTDGAH
+438 RIHIANTDGAH

-670 PGKYPAASGFR
+670 PGKDVEARYIKFRYSSEILERIGGCPALSRYIYQQNLASTLLRLGF
-681 EKAQI
+681 
-686 ERHGLVRDREGGGRD
+686 ERKRRSK
-701 EHRCHRIAI
+701 
-710 GMGGRPE
+710 GMGWFVIEKEVGE
-717 LTGLRPVSDLL
+717 MNTDAIVS
-728 FAVSILFFPKTKILI
+728 
-743 ISNPSTHHIECKT
+743 PSEWEDDR
-756 NQKSDIIPSRR
+756 N

>member
-7 ISEEVEE
+7 TSNEVEE
-14 VLPSFFWTIAS
+14 VMPSFFWTIAS

-66 NTKLMMPGITASALM
+66 NTKLMMPGITASTLM

-102 DKIPDEKMQEVIAK
+102 DKIPDEKMQEVIEK

-274 NFGLTCLKYD
+274 NFGLTCLKYN

-332 KKPSIKM
+332 KKPSMKM

-350 HRNEVTGNY
+350 HRNEVTGYY

-394 QTLLPRLHSLIN
+394 QTQQPRLHSLIN

-438 RIHIADTDGAH
+438 RIHIAETDSAH

-670 PGKYPAASGFR
+670 PGKDVEARYIKFRYSSEILERIGGCPALSRYIYQQNLASTLLRLGF
-681 EKAQI
+681 
-686 ERHGLVRDREGGGRD
+686 ERKRRSK
-701 EHRCHRIAI
+701 
-710 GMGGRPE
+710 GMGWFVIEKEVGE
-717 LTGLRPVSDLL
+717 MNTDAIVS
-728 FAVSILFFPKTKILI
+728 
-743 ISNPSTHHIECKT
+743 PSEWEDDR
-756 NQKSDIIPSRR
+756 N

>member
-7 ISEEVEE
+7 TSNEVEE
-14 VLPSFFWTIAS
+14 VMPSFFWTIAS

-66 NTKLMMPGITASALM
+66 NTKLMMPGITASTLM

-274 NFGLTCLKYD
+274 NFGLTCLKYN

-332 KKPSIKM
+332 KKPSMKM

-350 HRNEVTGNY
+350 HRNEVTGYY
-359 EVCSRDVL
+359 EVCSRDVI
-367 KGKFHSWTRMDDNIE
+367 KGKFHRWTRMDDNIE

-394 QTLLPRLHSLIN
+394 QTQQPRLHSLIN

-413 NPLLDYLTAL
+413 NPLLDFLTSL

-501 ILHDYFINEST
+501 ILHEYFINEST

-555 SIRRPYDKYRT
+555 SIRRPYDKYRS
-566 ELPHRAAMCGT
+566 ELPHRASLSGT
-577 SNSVQII
+577 TNSQQFITD
-584 SEEENRRYSPW
+584 EENRRYSPW
-595 LIESID
+595 IVESID

-611 HVYAQ
+611 NVYAQ
-616 AVALGKEV
+616 ALALGKEV
-624 MERQRKHED
+624 MSRGKEESQD
-633 GWVFWLTTEDIEVM
+633 WTFWLTRQDIDQM
-647 REHNKMFMISNYMED
+647 RNHNRLFMVANYAEE
-662 QILRYYRV
+662 QILKYYRV
-670 PGKYPAASGFR
+670 PEPDTPLQYIKFRYTSEILEKIGCNPALRQNLNSHNIGSVMARLGFKKIHKDKGNGWAVI
-681 EKAQI
+681 EK
-686 ERHGLVRDREGGGRD
+686 EPV
-701 EHRCHRIAI
+701 
-710 GMGGRPE
+710 E
-717 LTGLRPVSDLL
+717 LNSDA
-728 FAVSILFFPKTKILI
+728 AVDPTDTF
-743 ISNPSTHHIECKT
+743 E
-756 NQKSDIIPSRR
+756 D

>member
-7 ISEEVEE
+7 INKEVEE
-14 VLPSFFWTIAS
+14 VMPSFFWTIAS

-102 DKIPDEKMQEVIAK
+102 DKIPEEKMQEVIAK

-201 FELESKD
+201 FELDTKD
-208 IKRLYFKKSMAEK
+208 IKRLYLKKSMAEK

-247 EAAASIEKLLET
+247 EAAPAIEKLMET

-332 KKPSIKM
+332 KKPSMKM
-339 LKQWLSMRYEF
+339 LKQWLSMRYKF
-350 HRNEVTGNY
+350 HRNEVTGYY
-359 EVCSRDVL
+359 EVCSRDVI
-367 KGKFHSWTRMDDNIE
+367 KGKFHHWTRMDDNIE

-394 QTLLPRLHSLIN
+394 QTQQPRLHSLIN

-423 PAWDGKTDYIQMLAD
+423 PVWDGKTDYIQMLAD
-438 RIHIADTDGAH
+438 RIHIADTDSAH

-670 PGKYPAASGFR
+670 PGKDVEARYIKFRYSSEILERIGGCPALSRYIYQQNLASTLLRLGF
-681 EKAQI
+681 
-686 ERHGLVRDREGGGRD
+686 ERKRRSK
-701 EHRCHRIAI
+701 
-710 GMGGRPE
+710 GMGWFVIEKEVGE
-717 LTGLRPVSDLL
+717 MNTDAIVS
-728 FAVSILFFPKTKILI
+728 
-743 ISNPSTHHIECKT
+743 PSEWEDDR
-756 NQKSDIIPSRR
+756 N

>member
-7 ISEEVEE
+7 ISKEVEE
-14 VLPSFFWTIAS
+14 VMPSFFWTIAS

-102 DKIPDEKMQEVIAK
+102 DKIPEEKMQEVITK

-154 FDVVVRKA
+154 FGVVVRKA

-332 KKPSIKM
+332 KKPSMKM

-350 HRNEVTGNY
+350 HRNEVTGYY
-359 EVCSRDVL
+359 EVCSRDVI
-367 KGKFHSWTRMDDNIE
+367 KGKFHHWTRMDDNIE

-394 QTLLPRLHSLIN
+394 QTQLPRLHSLIN

-438 RIHIADTDGAH
+438 RIHIANTDGAH

-670 PGKYPAASGFR
+670 PGKDVEARYIKFRYSSEILERIGGCPALSRYIYQQNLASTLLRLGF
-681 EKAQI
+681 
-686 ERHGLVRDREGGGRD
+686 ERKRRSK
-701 EHRCHRIAI
+701 
-710 GMGGRPE
+710 GMGWFVIEKEVGE
-717 LTGLRPVSDLL
+717 MNTDAIVS
-728 FAVSILFFPKTKILI
+728 
-743 ISNPSTHHIECKT
+743 PSEWEDDR
-756 NQKSDIIPSRR
+756 N